1 MRDLTR
7 SLALAAAI
15 VLVASC
21 GSSGDGTATVP
32 PPTPPAPSPTPVTLA
47 VERVFP
53 NVTFSLPV
61 AMLQRPGDSTRWYV
75 VEQNGTV
82 RTLAN
87 DPNVTPGLVTPFA
100 DISARVAGTVVGSEM
115 GLLGM
120 AFHPGFATNGR
131 VFLSYT
137 AVAGGIVSRIS
148 EFRSNDGGLTLDMT
162 VPERIILTVQQPGG
176 ETNHKGGNIGFGP
189 DGFLYIGFGDGGGG
203 GDNHPPIGNGQR
215 LTTLLGKMLRIDV
228 SPATGYLVPPT
239 NPFATSP
246 QCAGGSAPGALECPE
261 IFAWGFRNPWRWS
274 FDRATGELWVADVGQ
289 ASFEEAGPVRVGG
302 NYGWRCREASR
313 DFLSSNCGP
322 ALPSELINPVIEY
335 NIPGSQS
342 ITGGYV
348 YRGTAI
354 PNLVGRYVFGDFV
367 GGNIWHI
374 ARDTAPTL
382 DISNTTAPAP
392 MIDTTLQISSFAEGS
407 DGELYVLDY
416 ANGTIQRIR
425 QAP

>member
-75 VEQNGTV
+75 VEQDGLVKTFP
-82 RTLAN
+82 N
-87 DPNVTPGLVTPFA
+87 DPTVTAAMVTPFIDLRA
-100 DISARVAGTVVGSEM
+100 EVASASEGAGAEM

-120 AFHPGFATNGR
+120 AFHPDFGTDNR

-137 AVAGGIVSRIS
+137 AVDPTRISRIT
-148 EFRSNDGGLTLDMT
+148 EFRSNDGGLTLDPGTRRVLM
-162 VPERIILTVQQPGG
+162 TVQQPEANHNGG
-176 ETNHKGGNIGFGP
+176 HIAFG
-189 DGFLYIGFGDGGGG
+189 DDRFLYIGFGDGGGS
-203 GDNHPPIGNGQR
+203 GDQHGQFGNGQL
-215 LTTLLGKMLRIDV
+215 LTTLLGKILRIDV
-228 SPATGYLVPPT
+228 STATGYGIPIG
-239 NPFATSP
+239 NPFVSSTT
-246 QCAGGSAPGALECPE
+246 QCGVSGSGPANCPE

-274 FDRATGELWVADVGQ
+274 FDRTTDELWVGDVGQ
-289 ASFEEAGPVRVGG
+289 GSFEEAGIVRLGG
-302 NYGWRCREASR
+302 NYGWRCREAAHP
-313 DFLSSNCGP
+313 FSSSCGP
-322 ALPSELINPVIEY
+322 ANPSDLIDPVVEY
-335 NIPGSQS
+335 GRTVGQS
-342 ITGGYV
+342 STGGYV

-354 PNLVGRYVFGDFV
+354 PALQGRYVFGDFAT
-367 GGNIWHI
+367 GNIWNI
-374 ARDTAPTL
+374 ARETTPTL
-382 DISNTTAPAP
+382 NVTNPIPSAPVL
-392 MIDTTLQISSFAEGS
+392 DTTLQISSFAEGS